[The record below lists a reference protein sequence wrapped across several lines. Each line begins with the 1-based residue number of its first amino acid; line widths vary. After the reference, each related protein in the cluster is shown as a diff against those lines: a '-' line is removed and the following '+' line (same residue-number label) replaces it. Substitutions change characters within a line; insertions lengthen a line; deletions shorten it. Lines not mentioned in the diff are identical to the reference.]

1 MPSPSTLP
9 SRGDSPR
16 PLSKSQTLDFYRREL
31 LASQYREAVL
41 LRRIRNANTYLASL
55 GITIN
60 GDPWAEVAISMDGEP
75 VQIPVAPGV

>member
-1 MPSPSTLP
+1 MPSTPALSV
-9 SRGDSPR
+9 SGHSPR
-16 PLSKSQTLDFYRREL
+16 SLSKSQTLDFYKREL

-60 GDPWAEVAISMDGEP
+60 GDPWAEVGISMDGQP

>member
-1 MPSPSTLP
+1 MNNHQATAQRPVSSRSPSKSDTLAHY
-9 SRGDSPR
+9 
-16 PLSKSQTLDFYRREL
+16 KREL

-60 GDPWAEVAISMDGEP
+60 GDPWAEIAITMDGQP